1 MSVLTGNALANACA
15 KKRILVS
22 DYFIVLE
29 KYKISKKTNNNDNLD
44 SQKRVRRLLGSP
56 PFFQLRNTTALPYL
70 CALGLVSALV
80 SLSAI
85 PAAGAAD
92 QTYNVNGGDTQ
103 TINSEISGADGLIKS
118 GAGILDLRQTN
129 SYTGQT
135 LVETGTLKLTGLGR
149 IANSSAVI
157 VNGTL
162 DTSGAGN
169 AVIKNLSGSGQVN
182 IGDKS
187 LAITNANG
195 IFSGTL
201 NGTGTIQLQGGT
213 QILTGENTAAV
224 NVGITSGATL
234 QIGNGG
240 TTGLLAGNI
249 TNYGAVVFNRS
260 DETTYNGKITGG
272 ATGSFSQI
280 GSGKLILTQDSST
293 SGSITIG
300 TGSTLQLGAGGTTG
314 WIGVRGN
321 TTSGAILNNGS
332 LIYNRSATDTYSGV
346 ISGTGS
352 VTQTGTGELSLRGA
366 NTYHGGTII
375 TGGGS
380 VNVIANNNLGEGGV
394 TLNNGKLTAAASFS
408 TNKYITLAGNGTIN
422 TAGNSVFILGNAISG
437 VGGLTKEGSGKLELK
452 ARSTYTGQTLI
463 SNGTLA
469 LSGQGSLASSSGVVV
484 NSIFDVSGVT
494 GTQVKSLSG
503 SGQVTLGSA
512 SFQINDASGIFSG
525 RFNGTGAVSVM
536 GGTQIL
542 TGNNTAATPFSTG
555 ENATLQIGNGGTTGS
570 LAGNITNFGAVV
582 FNRSDT
588 VIYGGVI
595 TANGSFA
602 QVGSGTLILT
612 GNSSTRGNVK
622 IGTGS
627 TLQIGNG
634 GTSGWIGGTS
644 GFAGSIT
651 NSGTLVYN
659 RSDNVAFTGNIS
671 GSGNLRLSGSGNVTL
686 SGVNSYTGNTDIIN
700 GLLTVNGSVAQ
711 SALTTVYNG
720 AKLGGTGTLG
730 NTVIASGATH
740 APGNSI
746 GTQTIAGNYTNS
758 GILQIEGIP
767 TNTDR
772 LNVTGDVNISGAILD
787 LVLSPNNAANWQVV
801 NGPFTLI
808 NKESAGAVIGQFASI
823 RNNLVFLDPT
833 VNYAGG
839 DGNDVT
845 LKLQRNDIKFASLGR
860 NFNQISVANALDALP
875 HSSDLWL
882 AMAMASNADIARTAL
897 NQLSGDVHASLPVVL
912 IEDSRF
918 LREAANDRLR
928 QAAKTVGGD
937 ATSVAT
943 GNTDTASGMTV
954 WGQGFGSWGVWDAT
968 SNNAKMDRSAGGM
981 FIGADTVV
989 NNWQLGV
996 LAGYSHSSVDLKDI
1010 PSSAKADNYHLGVYA
1025 GTQWDAVAFRTGLAH
1040 TWNDIETSRSV
1051 HFPGFSDSLE
1061 GDYRAGTTQ
1070 VFGELGYGISA
1081 GTYQFEPFANLS
1093 YVHINR
1099 KSFLEAG
1106 GQAALSVGSQSLDT
1120 TFTTLGLRAETV
1132 FDLGRVSTKARGTV
1146 GWKHAFGDT
1155 DTLSSQAFST
1165 GRAFDIS
1172 GMSVAKDVA
1181 VVETGLDFSLT
1192 KNATFGL
1199 LYSGQLAS
1207 KAKDQSFKATL
1218 AVKF

>member
-1 MSVLTGNALANACA
+1 MNLTGSAPANACA
-15 KKRILVS
+15 KKHTS
-22 DYFIVLE
+22 GSEYFVVLA
-29 KYKISKKTNNNDNLD
+29 KYKTSEKSSNNDNLD

-56 PFFQLRNTTALPYL
+56 PFLQLKNTTALPYL
-70 CALGLVSALV
+70 CALGLVSVLV
-80 SLSAI
+80 SLSST
-85 PAAGAAD
+85 PTVRAAD
-92 QTYNVNGGDTQ
+92 QTYNVNGGDVQ
-103 TINSEISGADGLIKS
+103 NINSVISGPDGLIKS
-118 GAGILDLRQTN
+118 GAGILDLSQTN

-135 LVETGTLKLTGLGR
+135 LVEAGTLKLTNLGR

-162 DTSGAGN
+162 DTSGAN
-169 AVIKNLSGSGQVN
+169 AAIIKNLSGSGQVN

-195 IFSGTL
+195 IFSGTF
-201 NGTGTIQLQGGT
+201 NGTSAIQLQGGT
-213 QILTGENTAAV
+213 QILTGETTSAV
-224 NVGITSGATL
+224 GVGISSGATL

-240 TTGLLAGNI
+240 TAGSFAGNI
-249 TNYGAVVFNRS
+249 TNYGSVVFNRS
-260 DETTYNGKITGG
+260 DETTYSGAITGG

-280 GSGKLILTQDSST
+280 GGGKLILSQDSSA

-300 TGSTLQLGAGGTTG
+300 TGSTLQLGTGGAAG

-321 TTSGAILNNGS
+321 TTSGTILNNGS
-332 LIYNRSATDTYSGV
+332 LIYNRSASDTYSGV
-346 ISGTGS
+346 ISGSGS
-352 VTQTGTGELSLRGA
+352 VTQAGSGELRLRGA
-366 NTYHGGTII
+366 NTYQGGTII

-380 VNVIANNNLGEGGV
+380 VNVIAENNLGEGGV
-394 TLNNGKLTAAASFS
+394 TLNNGKLTAEASFS
-408 TNKYITLAGNGTIN
+408 TNKYITLAGDGTIN
-422 TAGNSVFILGNAISG
+422 TSGSSALSLGNAVSG

-452 ARSTYTGQTLI
+452 ARSTYTGQTVVN
-463 SNGTLA
+463 SGTLA
-469 LSGQGSLASSSGVVV
+469 LSGQGSVASSSGVVV

-503 SGQVTLGSA
+503 SGQVTLGNA
-512 SFQINDASGIFSG
+512 SFQVNDASGVFSG

-536 GGTQIL
+536 GGTQVL
-542 TGNNTAATPFSTG
+542 TGNNTAATSFSTG
-555 ENATLQIGNGGTTGS
+555 ANGVLQIGNGGTGGS
-570 LAGNITNFGAVV
+570 VSGNITNYGALV
-582 FNRSDT
+582 FNRSDNT
-588 VIYGGVI
+588 VYGGVI

-612 GNSSTRGNVK
+612 GNSSTRGNVT
-622 IGTGS
+622 IGAGS

-644 GFAGSIT
+644 GFAGSIA
-651 NSGTLVYN
+651 NSGTLAYN
-659 RSDNVAFTGNIS
+659 RSDNVTFIGNIS
-671 GSGNLRLSGSGNVTL
+671 GSGGVSLLGSGNVTFT
-686 SGVNSYTGNTDIIN
+686 GVNSYTGNTNIMN
-700 GLLTVNGSVAQ
+700 GLLTVNGSVAH
-711 SALTTVYNG
+711 SALTTIHSG

-740 APGNSI
+740 TPGNSI
-746 GTQTIAGNYTNS
+746 GTQTIAGNYTNA
-758 GILQIEGIP
+758 GILQIEGTP
-767 TNTDR
+767 TITDR
-772 LNVTGDVNISGAILD
+772 LNVTGDVNITGATLD
-787 LVLSPNNAANWQVV
+787 LVLSPVNAANWQVV
-801 NGPFTLI
+801 NGPFMLI
-808 NKESAGAVIGQFASI
+808 NKQSAGAVTGQFASI

-839 DGNDVT
+839 DGNDVS

-860 NFNQISVANALDALP
+860 NFNQISVANALDGLP

-882 AMAMASNADIARTAL
+882 AMAMTSNADVARTAL

-928 QAAKTVGGD
+928 QGAKTVGGD

-943 GNTDTASGMTV
+943 GNTDANTGITV

-968 SNNAKMDRSAGGM
+968 SNNAKIDRSVGGM
-981 FIGADTVV
+981 FVGADTTF
-989 NNWQLGV
+989 NNWRVGA
-996 LAGYSHSSVDLKDI
+996 LAGYSHSSVDLKDM
-1010 PSSAKADNYHLGVYA
+1010 PSSARADNYHLGLYA

-1040 TWNDIETSRSV
+1040 TWSDIETSRSV
-1051 HFPGFSDSLE
+1051 NFPGFSDSLDS
-1061 GDYRAGTTQ
+1061 DYRAGTTQ

-1081 GTYQFEPFANLS
+1081 GAYQFEPFANLS

-1099 KSFLEAG
+1099 RSFSEAG

-1132 FDLGRVSTKARGTV
+1132 FDLGGVSTKARGTL

-1155 DTLSSQAFST
+1155 DTLSSQAFSS
-1165 GRAFDIS
+1165 GSVFDIS

-1181 VVETGLDFSLT
+1181 VIEAGLDFTLT

-1199 LYSGQLAS
+1199 LYSSQLAS